1 LCYLHNI
8 GVIYITNGVIY
19 ITKMNEV
26 RPIRGL
32 MYDPRKVSMADVS
45 APPYDII
52 TPRMQDALYDRSQY
66 NIVRVDFG
74 RPEPGD
80 MPGGR
85 LGNMPGGI
93 PGDIAGNDKYVRA
106 AKFMQRWMDE
116 GVLGFWPR
124 PAFYLYEAAYT
135 VNTGTKA
142 AGKTMRG
149 VFAAVRLVELG
160 RGVFPHE
167 KTRSKPK
174 EDRLNLMRACM
185 ANTSPVFSIYDDPRG
200 EADGIFDRWAQEP
213 PYYEFSDDEGVGH
226 RLWVI
231 DDEADVALVSREI
244 GACEIF
250 IADGHHR
257 YETALTFQEQ
267 MKDAGGRTSTDAGGR
282 TPTDAGGRTP
292 TDAGGRTS
300 CGYVLMYLV
309 NSARNDMTIFATHR
323 LLRSL
328 PKDPLSVLENHFS
341 VERIDAPAGLSDAIA
356 GRSHCFGL
364 YLGTTR
370 ESYVLQ
376 WRGEGLDHVPEALR
390 GVDVEILHE
399 LILQK
404 LYNVQD
410 LEFEMDAARAVE
422 KVDAGEFRA
431 AILLNPTAVADV
443 ERAARMGHRLPPKST
458 YFYPKIPTGLVI
470 NRFEG

>member
-1 LCYLHNI
+1 MRQWI
-8 GVIYITNGVIY
+8 
-19 ITKMNEV
+19 KE
-26 RPIRGL
+26 
-32 MYDPRKVSMADVS
+32 DV
-45 APPYDII
+45 
-52 TPRMQDALYDRSQY
+52 L
-66 NIVRVDFG
+66 
-74 RPEPGD
+74 
-80 MPGGR
+80 
-85 LGNMPGGI
+85 
-93 PGDIAGNDKYVRA
+93 K
-106 AKFMQRWMDE
+106 
-116 GVLGFWPR
+116 FWPR
-124 PAFYLYEAAYT
+124 PAFYLYEAVYT
-135 VNTGTKA
+135 VNTGSQSLR
-142 AGKTMRG
+142 KTMRG
-149 VFAAVRLVELG
+149 VFAAVGLVELG

-174 EDRLNLMRACM
+174 EDRLNLMHACM

-200 EADGIFDRWAQEP
+200 QADGIFDRHAARP
-213 PYYEFSDDEGVGH
+213 PYYEFSDAEGIDH

-231 DDEADVALVSREI
+231 DGQADVDLISREI
-244 GACEIF
+244 GGCDIF

-267 MKDAGGRTSTDAGGR
+267 MKDRGIPG
-282 TPTDAGGRTP
+282 
-292 TDAGGRTS
+292 

-328 PKDPLSVLENHFS
+328 PVDKDPLGALENHFG
-341 VERIDAPAGLSDAIA
+341 VERIDAPNGLSDSIV

-376 WRGEGLDHVPEALR
+376 WNGKGLDDIDPALR

-404 LYNVQD
+404 LYNVED
-410 LEFEMDAARAVE
+410 LEFEMNAARAVE
-422 KVDAGEFRA
+422 KVDAGEFKA
-431 AILLNPTAVADV
+431 AILLNPTSVADV

-470 NRFEG
+470 NRFEGF